1 MIYCVEGDDALREL
15 MLYTLRGAGFA
26 ARGFATGDALAAALR
41 RERPTLLLLAAGEGA
56 ASASEG
62 VALLR
67 RLRGAAVTAALPV
80 ILLSAGASEYDKV
93 AALDAGADDYLVK
106 PFGMMELAARVRAVL
121 RRTQGEPQDA
131 QAPAPAAPAPLCAG
145 DLTLDPASHIVR
157 AGGQRVHLTLKEY
170 ELLRTFLR
178 HPGRVFTRDALLQR
192 VWGMDYVGESRTV
205 DVHIGTLRAK
215 LKPSGVRLETVRGVG
230 YRLDAETY
238 TEP

>member
-1 MIYCVEGDDALREL
+1 MIYCMEGDDALREL

-26 ARGFATGDALAAALR
+26 ARGFATGEALSAALR
-41 RERPTLLLLAAGEGA
+41 LEQPQLCLLAAGER
-56 ASASEG
+56 SASEG
-62 VALLR
+62 DGMALLR
-67 RLRGAAVTAALPV
+67 RLRGAAATASLPV

-93 AALDAGADDYLVK
+93 AALDAGADDCLVK

-121 RRTQGEPQDA
+121 RRTQPESPYA
-131 QAPAPAAPAPLCAG
+131 EAAEPAAPGLLRAG
-145 DLTLDPASHIVR
+145 DLTLDPASHLVR
-157 AGGQRVHLTLKEY
+157 ANGQRVHLTLKEY

-230 YRLDAETY
+230 YRLE